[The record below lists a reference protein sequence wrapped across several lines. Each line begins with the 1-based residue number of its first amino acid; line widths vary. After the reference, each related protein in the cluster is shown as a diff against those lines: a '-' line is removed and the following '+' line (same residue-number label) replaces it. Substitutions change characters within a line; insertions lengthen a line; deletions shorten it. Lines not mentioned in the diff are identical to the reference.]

1 MMPVG
6 NWLDAKAMP
15 PGSWVSPLDRLAQ
28 SPAPLTIFLDLKEI
42 GSLSEV
48 SRLLGQSPPRW
59 ERALDYS
66 CSPMSSYSGPLI
78 CSSGPLTCPL
88 GHLACPQSPSLQT
101 P

>member
-6 NWLDAKAMP
+6 NWLDVMARP
-15 PGSWVSPLDRLAQ
+15 PGSWVSPLEGLAQ

-48 SRLLGQSPPRW
+48 SRLLGHSPPRW
-59 ERALDYS
+59 ERALAYS
-66 CSPMSSYSGPLI
+66 YGPMAIYSGPLT
-78 CSSGPLTCPL
+78 CSSSPLTCPL
-88 GHLACPQSPSLQT
+88 GLLACLQSPSLQT